1 MWNRKH
7 RRMVKR
13 LVLSLAVF
21 AALAPAAE
29 ARVDEIANITKA
41 SGQRTDD
48 LGNFYSD
55 TSRLPVKVVSTQV
68 TRPDDRAA
76 RFSPSDVSTQVTR
89 PDDRAARFS
98 TDAIGTDL
106 VSTRPDD
113 RALRPML
120 EPATDW
126 LGRPAAVIL
135 PEGPKWDGK
144 GSDVVVAG
152 DGFDWSDAGIGA
164 ATLFGALLLAGTGVL
179 LVRGNRKLA
188 SV

>member
-1 MWNRKH
+1 
-7 RRMVKR
+7 MVKR

-41 SGQRTDD
+41 SGQRTDEVARPD
-48 LGNFYSD
+48 DRAVRFSLSD
-55 TSRLPVKVVSTQV
+55 SDQAVA
-68 TRPDDRAA
+68 RPDDRAA
-76 RFSPSDVSTQVTR
+76 RFSPSDAVTR
-89 PDDRAARFS
+89 FSPSDAVTYVSVGGGRFMR
-98 TDAIGTDL
+98 TDAIGMDP

-135 PEGPKWDGK
+135 PEGPKWDGNT

-152 DGFDWSDAGIGA
+152 EGFDWSDAGIGA
-164 ATLFGALLLAGTGVL
+164 ATLFGALLLAGTAVL